1 MFRDLPPCNDG
12 GADASALF
20 SSGRGDLA
28 PTIFGEGIVNY
39 DELLKSVATGTIM
52 SLIPFGGTLFMLYQT
67 LKISGK
73 LNSEKSEPTP
83 TENLIENFKAGK
95 EQGLS
100 ELEVEMDKS
109 TAVGINLGVLS
120 DFGGISINPE
130 FESKNHIL
138 IKVKYK

>member
-1 MFRDLPPCNDG
+1 
-12 GADASALF
+12 
-20 SSGRGDLA
+20 
-28 PTIFGEGIVNY
+28 
-39 DELLKSVATGTIM
+39 
-52 SLIPFGGTLFMLYQT
+52 MLYQT

-83 TENLIENFKAGK
+83 TENLIEIFKADK